1 MFMKGVFA
9 VTIEEQLKF
18 EILSQYKSVRA
29 FTTSAEIPYSTMD
42 SIFKRG
48 ISNAGVGTVIKIF
61 NTLGLDVE
69 SLASGCLQK
78 TKRTPAPPIGEAG
91 VLTAQ
96 ELSRISAAMAQMNEE
111 GRERAVELVED
122 LAAGGRYKK
131 TGADSLAQEA

>member
-1 MFMKGVFA
+1 
-9 VTIEEQLKF
+9 
-18 EILSQYKSVRA
+18 
-29 FTTSAEIPYSTMD
+29 MD

-61 NTLGLDVE
+61 NALGLDVE

-78 TKRTPAPPIGEAG
+78 TKSTPAPPVGEAG

-96 ELSRISAAMAQMNEE
+96 ELSRISDAMAQMNEE

-131 TGADSLAQEA
+131 TSADSLAQEA